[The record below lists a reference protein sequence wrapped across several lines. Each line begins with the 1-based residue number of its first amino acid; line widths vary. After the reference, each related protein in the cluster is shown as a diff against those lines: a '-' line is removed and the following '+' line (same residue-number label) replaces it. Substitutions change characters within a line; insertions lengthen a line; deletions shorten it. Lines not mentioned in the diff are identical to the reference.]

1 MAKVKVT
8 VSRGWLKRHNAA
20 KARKRP
26 AASRNKTNETKE
38 LLAKFNAARDALYA
52 SDDMPQLATV
62 SAAQLIALS
71 SRREQRKQV

>member
-8 VSRGWLKRHNAA
+8 VSRGWLKRYNAT
-20 KARKRP
+20 KARK
-26 AASRNKTNETKE
+26 RNKTNETKE

-71 SRREQRKQV
+71 NRREQRKQV

>member
-8 VSRGWLKRHNAA
+8 VSRGWLKRYNAA

-26 AASRNKTNETKE
+26 AAPRNKTNETKE

-71 SRREQRKQV
+71 ARREQRKQV